1 MSGWPSVENA
11 ACAVVA
17 GLDLNGLGVAR
28 SLARAGVRFIA
39 LDTELNKPTT
49 ATRYGTKLRVS
60 ALSGPSFV
68 EDLLGLRA
76 RFKSNPVLLLTQEQ
90 SVATVSAERER
101 LARAYRFTMPN
112 HSLMEDLLDKLRF
125 QSLAERHGFPIP
137 RAVRLVRGHSTDTVG
152 HLRYPCVLKP
162 TTKHPEYSKRFAKAY
177 KVARADEVRQL
188 WSGMHDVID
197 EMIVQEWIEGGDSDV
212 YFCLW
217 YRPSAERPSTSFVG
231 RKICQWPILVGGT
244 ASCMPAPEATAELT
258 TLTDRFFSTVG
269 FTGIGSIEYKRD
281 ARDGRFYM
289 IEPTVGRTDYQEE
302 IATLNG
308 VNIPVAL
315 YWGELGLN
323 MPPSRT
329 APPARA
335 WRDPLGYSRARMA
348 GAPDP
353 MFEISPNIKVY
364 DAYLRIDDPM
374 PFIALKMQSVRS
386 RLSRIWFTVR
396 PRPNLVSHIKP

>member
-1 MSGWPSVENA
+1 MSGLPSSPST

-17 GLDLNGLGVAR
+17 GVDLNGLGVVR
-28 SLARAGVRFIA
+28 SLARAGARVIA
-39 LDTELNKPTT
+39 LDTELNKPTA
-49 ATRYGTKLRVS
+49 ATRYGTKVRIR

-68 EDLLGLRA
+68 EDLLALRA
-76 RFKSNPVLLLTQEQ
+76 RFKINPVLLLTQEQ

-101 LARAYRFTMPN
+101 LASAYRFTMPK

-125 QSLAERHGFPIP
+125 QTLAERHGFPIP
-137 RAVRLVRGHSTDTVG
+137 RAVRLVRVRSTDTAG
-152 HLRYPCVLKP
+152 QLRYPCVLKP
-162 TTKHPEYSKRFAKAY
+162 TTKHSEYSKRFAKAY
-177 KVARADEVRQL
+177 KVASADEVHQL
-188 WSGMHDVID
+188 WSAMHEVID

-217 YRPSAERPSTSFVG
+217 YRPSAERPSISFVG

-258 TLTDRFFSTVG
+258 ALTDTFFSAVG

-308 VNIPVAL
+308 VNIPLAL
-315 YWGELGLN
+315 YRGELGLPVAPAHTVN
-323 MPPSRT
+323 PPH
-329 APPARA
+329 A
-335 WRDPLGYSRARMA
+335 WRDPLGYARAQMA

-353 MFEISPNIKVY
+353 MLRISPNIRVY
-364 DAYLRIDDPM
+364 DAYFRVNDPM
-374 PFIALKMQSVRS
+374 PFIALKMEGVRN
-386 RLSRIWFTVR
+386 RLSRLWHAR
-396 PRPNLVSHIKP
+396 